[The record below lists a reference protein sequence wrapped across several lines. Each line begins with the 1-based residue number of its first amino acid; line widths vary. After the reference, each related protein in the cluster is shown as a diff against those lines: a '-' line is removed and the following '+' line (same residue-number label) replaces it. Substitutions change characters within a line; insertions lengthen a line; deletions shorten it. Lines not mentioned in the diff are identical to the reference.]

1 MARTTSV
8 RDGHSNRVETL
19 TKDGGRMDTMDATNA
34 RKAINRLV
42 DAFADKHANSRGY
55 MSQREM
61 ETEHDLETIKRFLD
75 TLVD

>member
-1 MARTTSV
+1 
-8 RDGHSNRVETL
+8 
-19 TKDGGRMDTMDATNA
+19 MDTMDATNA
-34 RKAINRLV
+34 LKAINRLV
-42 DAFADKHANSRGY
+42 DAFADKHANSREY

>member
-1 MARTTSV
+1 
-8 RDGHSNRVETL
+8 
-19 TKDGGRMDTMDATNA
+19 MDTMDATNA

-61 ETEHDLETIKRFLD
+61 ETENDLETIKRFLD